1 MRLVLARNC
10 AERTTVGNLLLK
22 NSNAGSLLLE
32 GVGMKRGRLDAGAC
46 RRPHFASEQH
56 AQQHII

>member
-1 MRLVLARNC
+1 
-10 AERTTVGNLLLK
+10 VGNLLLK